1 RPPGTGGGDHRGPA
15 AERGAPRHPRLRRAA
30 RVTGGRAARRA
41 ADGRARRSARLRRGA
56 PCPAHDPVQDR
67 AAHELSGRVEG
78 SRPATAEDVPRIAE
92 LAELARHEL
101 TPMKG
106 GTLWAAREAIAP
118 PFERTYA
125 ALLDRD
131 DALVVVGTVDDTVV
145 GFGVAPLEQLR
156 TGDTLGVITDLFVE
170 PDARAV
176 GVGEAMAES
185 LVAFC
190 AAQHCVGIDALALP
204 GHRAAKN
211 FFEESGFTARAL
223 VMHRPFD

>member
-1 RPPGTGGGDHRGPA
+1 
-15 AERGAPRHPRLRRAA
+15 
-30 RVTGGRAARRA
+30 
-41 ADGRARRSARLRRGA
+41 
-56 PCPAHDPVQDR
+56 
-67 AAHELSGRVEG
+67 VEG
-78 SRPATAEDVPRIAE
+78 SRPATTEDVPRIAE

-118 PFERTYA
+118 PFEDTYA

-145 GFGVAPLEQLR
+145 GFGVATLEQLR

-170 PDARAV
+170 PGARAV
-176 GVGEAMAES
+176 GVGEAMAEA
-185 LVAFC
+185 LVAYC
-190 AAQHCVGIDALALP
+190 TAQGCVGIDALALP

-223 VMHRPFD
+223 VMHHRLDRGGGEPD